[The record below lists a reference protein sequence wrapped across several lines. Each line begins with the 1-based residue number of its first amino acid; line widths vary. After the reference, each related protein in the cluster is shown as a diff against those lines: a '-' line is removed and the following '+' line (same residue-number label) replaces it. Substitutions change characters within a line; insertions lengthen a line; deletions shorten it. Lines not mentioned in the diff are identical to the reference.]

1 MEEWDPVEKKWN
13 AIETTMKKKRAFF
26 GVVVAPREAVCCPPK
41 DEDWVLGNGAESC
54 SDVCF
59 RRGQVWSMT
68 FVYLLKGASV
78 KDSLRIN
85 YDLLDLGLAMY
96 NFLTYSYI

>member
-1 MEEWDPVEKKWN
+1 MEEWDPIGKKWS

-26 GVVVAPREAVCCPPK
+26 GVVVAPREAVCCPPN
-41 DEDWVLGNGAESC
+41 DEKWVLGNGAESC

-68 FVYLLKGASV
+68 VLFICSRWPQLRAHWELDITFVEPWPSKPHN
-78 KDSLRIN
+78 K
-85 YDLLDLGLAMY
+85 
-96 NFLTYSYI
+96 

>member
-13 AIETTMKKKRAFF
+13 AIETTMNKKRAFF
-26 GVVVAPREAVCCPPK
+26 GVVVAPREAVCCPPN
-41 DEDWVLGNGAESC
+41 DEKWVLGNGAESC

-68 FVYLLKGASV
+68 FFLLKGAL
-78 KDSLRIN
+78 KGSLRMK
-85 YDLLDLGLAMY
+85 YDLCSTLVLP
-96 NFLTYSYI
+96 